1 MYSID
6 GWWRYTKVHMDRDVH
21 DNSIYNSNK
30 KIKRKFTWPSL
41 TIGLVSP
48 CVEYYAE
55 ILKVNDVKRSKK
67 CLVLQI

>member
-1 MYSID
+1 
-6 GWWRYTKVHMDRDVH
+6 MDRDVH

-41 TIGLVSP
+41 TIGLMNP

-67 CLVLQI
+67 CLILQI